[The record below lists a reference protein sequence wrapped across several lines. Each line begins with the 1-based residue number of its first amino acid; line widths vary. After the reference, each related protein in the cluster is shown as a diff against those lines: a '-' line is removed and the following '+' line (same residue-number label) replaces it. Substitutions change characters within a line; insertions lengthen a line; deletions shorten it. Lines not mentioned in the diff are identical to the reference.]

1 MSKEASINNIA
12 DFPSEHRD
20 SLRILEA
27 LLFAANE
34 PLDAESLKARLPKGA
49 NLNKLLN
56 LLKAQYENRG
66 VNLIKTGK
74 RWSLKTAQDLAP
86 MMKKE
91 KIVQRKL
98 SKAATETLS
107 IIAYHQPV
115 TRAEVEDIR
124 GVQFSPGT
132 LDILME
138 LNWVRPIGRKKVP
151 GSPIIYG
158 TTDFFL
164 EYFGLEQVSDL
175 PGLEELKSAGLLES
189 RLPSNLDIKI
199 PEEIDETQID
209 PLAEDD
215 NLEDMIAS
223 NIDDLIQSGNESE

>member
-1 MSKEASINNIA
+1 
-12 DFPSEHRD
+12 
-20 SLRILEA
+20 
-27 LLFAANE
+27 
-34 PLDAESLKARLPKGA
+34 
-49 NLNKLLN
+49 
-56 LLKAQYENRG
+56 
-66 VNLIKTGK
+66 
-74 RWSLKTAQDLAP
+74 
-86 MMKKE
+86 MMQKE

-98 SKAATETLS
+98 SKAATETLA

-124 GVQFSPGT
+124 GVHFSPGT
-132 LDILME
+132 LDVLLE
-138 LNWVRPIGRKKVP
+138 LEWVKPIGRKKTP

-158 TTDFFL
+158 TTENFL
-164 EYFGLEQVSDL
+164 VYFGIENISDL

-199 PEEIDETQID
+199 PEEIDESQID

-223 NIDDLIQSGNESE
+223 NINEE

>member
-1 MSKEASINNIA
+1 MSEESKTSNVM
-12 DFPSEHRD
+12 DFPSEHREN
-20 SLRILEA
+20 LRILEA

-49 NLNKLLN
+49 NLTKLLN
-56 LLKAQYENRG
+56 LIKAQYESRG
-66 VNLIKTGK
+66 VNLVKTGNK
-74 RWSLKTAQDLAP
+74 WSFKTAIDLSP

-124 GVQFSPGT
+124 GVHFSPGT
-132 LDILME
+132 LDVLME

-151 GSPIIYG
+151 GRPIIYG
-158 TTDFFL
+158 TTERFL
-164 EYFGLEQVSDL
+164 EYFNIEQISDL
-175 PGLEELKSAGLLES
+175 PGLEELKAAGLLES
-189 RLPSNLDIKI
+189 RLPPNLDIKE
-199 PEEIDETQID
+199 PKEIYQSQIEPFGEDE
-209 PLAEDD
+209 
-215 NLEDMIAS
+215 
-223 NIDDLIQSGNESE
+223 NIDDLIQSGHEAD

>member
-1 MSKEASINNIA
+1 MSEESKTSNVM

-20 SLRILEA
+20 NLRILEA

-49 NLNKLLN
+49 NLTKLLN
-56 LLKAQYENRG
+56 LIKAQYESRG
-66 VNLIKTGK
+66 VNLVKTGNK
-74 RWSLKTAQDLAP
+74 WSFKTAIDLSP

-124 GVQFSPGT
+124 GVHFSPGT
-132 LDILME
+132 LDVLME

-151 GSPIIYG
+151 GRPIIYG
-158 TTDFFL
+158 TTERFL
-164 EYFGLEQVSDL
+164 EYFNIEQISDL
-175 PGLEELKSAGLLES
+175 PGIEELKAAGLLES
-189 RLPSNLDIKI
+189 RLPPNLDIKE
-199 PEEIDETQID
+199 PKEIDQSQIE
-209 PLAEDD
+209 PFGED
-215 NLEDMIAS
+215 E
-223 NIDDLIQSGNESE
+223 NIDDLIQSGHEAD

>member
-1 MSKEASINNIA
+1 MSKDNQINNIS

-20 SLRILEA
+20 NLRILEA
-27 LLFAANE
+27 LLFAASE
-34 PLDAESLKARLPKGA
+34 PLDVESMKARLPKNA
-49 NLNKLLN
+49 NLTKLLS
-56 LLKAQYENRG
+56 LMKAQYENRG
-66 VNLIKTGK
+66 VNLVRTGQK
-74 RWSLKTAQDLAP
+74 WSLKTAVDLAP

-98 SKAATETLS
+98 SKAATETLA

-138 LNWVRPIGRKKVP
+138 LNWVKPIGRKKVP

-158 TTDFFL
+158 TTEFFL
-164 EYFGLEQVSDL
+164 EYFGLEQVTDL
-175 PGLEELKSAGLLES
+175 PGLEELKSAGLLDS
-189 RLPSNLDIKI
+189 RLPTNLSIAEPK
-199 PEEIDETQID
+199 EIDQSEIE
-209 PLAEDD
+209 PFGDD
-215 NLEDMIAS
+215 E
-223 NIDDLIQSGNESE
+223 NIEDLISSRLEKD

>member
-1 MSKEASINNIA
+1 MSEESKTSNVM
-12 DFPSEHRD
+12 DFPSEHREN
-20 SLRILEA
+20 LRILEA

-49 NLNKLLN
+49 NLSKLIN
-56 LLKAQYENRG
+56 LIKAQYESRG
-66 VNLIKTGK
+66 VNLVKTGNK
-74 RWSLKTAQDLAP
+74 WSFKTAIDLSP

-124 GVQFSPGT
+124 GVHFSPGT
-132 LDILME
+132 LDVLME

-151 GSPIIYG
+151 GRPIIYG
-158 TTDFFL
+158 TTERFL
-164 EYFGLEQVSDL
+164 EYFNIEQISDL
-175 PGLEELKSAGLLES
+175 PGLEELKAAGLLES
-189 RLPSNLDIKI
+189 RLPPNLDIKE
-199 PEEIDETQID
+199 PKEIDQSQIE
-209 PLAEDD
+209 PFGED
-215 NLEDMIAS
+215 E
-223 NIDDLIQSGNESE
+223 NIDDLIQSGHEAD

>member
-1 MSKEASINNIA
+1 MSEESKKSNVM
-12 DFPSEHRD
+12 DFPSEHREN
-20 SLRILEA
+20 LRILEA

-49 NLNKLLN
+49 NLTKLLN
-56 LLKAQYENRG
+56 LIKAQYESRG
-66 VNLIKTGK
+66 VNLVKTGNK
-74 RWSLKTAQDLAP
+74 WSFKTAIDLSP

-124 GVQFSPGT
+124 GVHFSPGT
-132 LDILME
+132 LDVLME

-151 GSPIIYG
+151 GRPIIYG
-158 TTDFFL
+158 TTERFL
-164 EYFGLEQVSDL
+164 EYFNIEQISDL
-175 PGLEELKSAGLLES
+175 PGLEELKAAGLLES
-189 RLPSNLDIKI
+189 RLPPNLDIKE
-199 PEEIDETQID
+199 PKEIDQSQIE
-209 PLAEDD
+209 PFGED
-215 NLEDMIAS
+215 E
-223 NIDDLIQSGNESE
+223 NIDDLIQSGHEAD

>member
-1 MSKEASINNIA
+1 MSEESKTSNVM
-12 DFPSEHRD
+12 DFPSEHREN
-20 SLRILEA
+20 LRILEA

-49 NLNKLLN
+49 NLSKLLN
-56 LLKAQYENRG
+56 LIKAQYESRG
-66 VNLIKTGK
+66 VNLVKTGNK
-74 RWSLKTAQDLAP
+74 WSFKTATDLSP

-124 GVQFSPGT
+124 GVHFSPGT
-132 LDILME
+132 LDVLME

-151 GSPIIYG
+151 GRPIIYG
-158 TTDFFL
+158 TTERFL
-164 EYFGLEQVSDL
+164 EYFNIEQISDL
-175 PGLEELKSAGLLES
+175 PGLEELKAAGLLES
-189 RLPSNLDIKI
+189 RLPPNLDIKE
-199 PEEIDETQID
+199 PKEIDQSQIE
-209 PLAEDD
+209 PFGED
-215 NLEDMIAS
+215 E
-223 NIDDLIQSGNESE
+223 NIDDLIQSGHEAD

>member
-1 MSKEASINNIA
+1 MSEESKTSNVM
-12 DFPSEHRD
+12 DFPSEHREN
-20 SLRILEA
+20 LRILEA

-49 NLNKLLN
+49 NLTKLLN
-56 LLKAQYENRG
+56 LIKAQYESRG
-66 VNLIKTGK
+66 VNLVKTGNK
-74 RWSLKTAQDLAP
+74 WSFKTAIDLSP

-124 GVQFSPGT
+124 GVHFSPGT
-132 LDILME
+132 LDVLME

-151 GSPIIYG
+151 GRPIIYG
-158 TTDFFL
+158 TTERFL
-164 EYFGLEQVSDL
+164 EYFNIEQISDL
-175 PGLEELKSAGLLES
+175 PGLEELKAAGLLES
-189 RLPSNLDIKI
+189 RLPPNLDIKE
-199 PEEIDETQID
+199 PKEIDQSQIE
-209 PLAEDD
+209 PFGED
-215 NLEDMIAS
+215 E
-223 NIDDLIQSGNESE
+223 NIDDLIQSGHEAD

>member
-1 MSKEASINNIA
+1 MSEESKTSNVM
-12 DFPSEHRD
+12 DFPSEHREN
-20 SLRILEA
+20 LRILEA

-49 NLNKLLN
+49 NLTKLLN
-56 LLKAQYENRG
+56 LIKAQYESRG
-66 VNLIKTGK
+66 VNLVKTGNK
-74 RWSLKTAQDLAP
+74 WSFKTAIDLSP

-124 GVQFSPGT
+124 GVHFSPGT
-132 LDILME
+132 LDVLME

-151 GSPIIYG
+151 GRPIIYG
-158 TTDFFL
+158 TTERFL
-164 EYFGLEQVSDL
+164 EYFNIEQISDL
-175 PGLEELKSAGLLES
+175 PGLEELKAAGLLES
-189 RLPSNLDIKI
+189 RLPPNLDIKE
-199 PEEIDETQID
+199 PKEIDQTQIE
-209 PLAEDD
+209 PFGED
-215 NLEDMIAS
+215 E
-223 NIDDLIQSGNESE
+223 NIDDLIQSGHEAD

>member
-1 MSKEASINNIA
+1 MSKENQTDNIMN
-12 DFPSEHRD
+12 FPSEHMD
-20 SLRILEA
+20 NLRVLEA

-34 PLDAESLKARLPKGA
+34 PLDAESMRARLPKGS
-49 NLNKLLN
+49 NLNKLLS

-66 VNLIKTGK
+66 VNLVKTGNK
-74 RWSLKTAQDLAP
+74 WSFKTAQDLSS

-124 GVQFSPGT
+124 GVHFSPGT
-132 LDILME
+132 LDVLME

-151 GSPIIYG
+151 GRPIIYG
-158 TTDFFL
+158 TTERFL
-164 EYFGLEQVSDL
+164 EYFQLEQVSDL
-175 PGLEELKSAGLLES
+175 PGLEELKAAGLLES
-189 RLPSNLDIKI
+189 RLPPNLDIKEPQEVDQSQI
-199 PEEIDETQID
+199 EPFGEDE
-209 PLAEDD
+209 
-215 NLEDMIAS
+215 
-223 NIDDLIQSGNESE
+223 NIDDLIQSGHEAE